1 MVKRTEEERKQRKK
15 EIMKKWYSENKEYQ
29 KERSKILAK
38 KKYDSDL
45 EYRLKKIETQTK
57 RYFFQKQFK
66 ELGMINI

>member
-38 KKYDSDL
+38 KS
-45 EYRLKKIETQTK
+45 
-57 RYFFQKQFK
+57 
-66 ELGMINI
+66 MILTLSIG

>member
-57 RYFFQKQFK
+57 RYFFKKEFK
-66 ELGMINI
+66 ELCKINI